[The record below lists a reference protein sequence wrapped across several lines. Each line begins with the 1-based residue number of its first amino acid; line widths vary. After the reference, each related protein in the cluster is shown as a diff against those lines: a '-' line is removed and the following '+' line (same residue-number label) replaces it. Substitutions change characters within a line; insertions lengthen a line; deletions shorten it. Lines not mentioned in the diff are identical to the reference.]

1 MTAPTV
7 SVLSCMLGVM
17 VKTINFAFAVCY
29 SETLIQRVEILS
41 LSDYYGS
48 LVLCSMWCLTVLPSS
63 EQELVTWLFGL
74 LNHQFFKNHPAGSAV
89 CATSHTLELNICLI
103 SAYYLCIFFG
113 LSFDLD
119 PSPPKLMIQRLC
131 CLTRAW
137 LIVSSTHL
145 FCLLTI
151 NANLF

>member
-29 SETLIQRVEILS
+29 SETLVQRVEILS

-89 CATSHTLELNICLI
+89 CATSHTLELNIWACGWPSLH
-103 SAYYLCIFFG
+103 IFWFVVWPG
-113 LSFDLD
+113 SFTSQTND
-119 PSPPKLMIQRLC
+119 PKALL